1 MAGAKGRAAGA
12 QSGFVF
18 TGAAMT
24 QASKALQALAAVAV
38 LVAAAALLNPSAE
51 RHRSQIQKTL
61 TERSPLAGALGLGAL
76 AAFVSNYHS
85 LGVASYTSIR
95 GRTVSVGFMGM
106 VFVLDSHQDL

>member
-1 MAGAKGRAAGA
+1 M
-12 QSGFVF
+12 S
-18 TGAAMT
+18 
-24 QASKALQALAAVAV
+24 ASWRITS
-38 LVAAAALLNPSAE
+38 SAE

-61 TERSPLAGALGLGAL
+61 AERSPLAGALGLGAL

-95 GRTVSVGFMGM
+95 GRTVSVGVMGM